1 MPSLS
6 LSPFRP
12 CRSPSDLLSPFLR
25 AGRPPLLAR
34 LACPCHAML
43 MDGATGGRPGF
54 FLSLRRV
61 VPASSAV
68 QSMATSQRTGAAE
81 SIPIPKKKKVEKP
94 AAAVSTKATRLQWHL
109 GLGLCALV
117 ACVSLEHRD
126 RRWHEM
132 GARGQA
138 ANPQSKTS
146 IACG

>member
-1 MPSLS
+1 MVRRADVLV
-6 LSPFRP
+6 FFFFVFAT
-12 CRSPSDLLSPFLR
+12 RSSSQFGS
-25 AGRPPLLAR
+25 AI
-34 LACPCHAML
+34 
-43 MDGATGGRPGF
+43 DGP
-54 FLSLRRV
+54 
-61 VPASSAV
+61 
-68 QSMATSQRTGAAE
+68 TSQRTGAAE